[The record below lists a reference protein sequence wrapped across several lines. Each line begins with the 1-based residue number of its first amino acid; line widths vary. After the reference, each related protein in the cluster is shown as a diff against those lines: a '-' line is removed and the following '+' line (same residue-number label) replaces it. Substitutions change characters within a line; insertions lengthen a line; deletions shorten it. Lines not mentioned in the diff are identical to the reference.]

1 VSVFSFVL
9 AENAHALVEA
19 EFTFL
24 QTLLS
29 LLKPSAGI
37 LILDC
42 TFKYFPL
49 IEGMAESQGWE
60 TKRPA
65 WPLDINGHCKS
76 VLFLSRPCVQRP
88 LGRSEREREGKRGTL
103 RSERDR
109 ERGRE
114 TDVISEVERERDA
127 DGGGVCERGRDSD
140 QTRGFIGSGT
150 SIRSQSPAATI

>member
-9 AENAHALVEA
+9 AENARFLVEA

-24 QTLLS
+24 QGLLG

-37 LILDC
+37 FVLDC

-65 WPLDINGHCKS
+65 WPCCHWTLTATARVSSFC
-76 VLFLSRPCVQRP
+76 P
-88 LGRSEREREGKRGTL
+88 GRVCSARWNRVRGEEG
-103 RSERDR
+103 
-109 ERGRE
+109 
-114 TDVISEVERERDA
+114 V
-127 DGGGVCERGRDSD
+127 
-140 QTRGFIGSGT
+140 
-150 SIRSQSPAATI
+150 

>member
-1 VSVFSFVL
+1 ML
-9 AENAHALVEA
+9 AENARALVEA

-24 QTLLS
+24 QALLG

-49 IEGMAESQGWE
+49 IEGMAESAGWE

-88 LGRSEREREGKRGTL
+88 LERSERDINGERTTLRSVRDRERERERV
-103 RSERDR
+103 
-109 ERGRE
+109 
-114 TDVISEVERERDA
+114 VISEVERERHA
-127 DGGGVCERGRDSD
+127 DGGGACERGSDSK
-140 QTRGFIGSGT
+140 QTKGFIGIGT
-150 SIRSQSPAATI
+150 SIRSQSQAASI

>member
-9 AENAHALVEA
+9 AENARALVEA

-24 QTLLS
+24 QGLLG

-49 IEGMAESQGWE
+49 IECIAGSQGWE

-88 LGRSEREREGKRGTL
+88 LEWSERGRGGGERETEEREGPREG
-103 RSERDR
+103 ERDR
-109 ERGRE
+109 C
-114 TDVISEVERERDA
+114 DL
-127 DGGGVCERGRDSD
+127 
-140 QTRGFIGSGT
+140 
-150 SIRSQSPAATI
+150 